1 MENPSI
7 THTEFIYD
15 FPLDHLHEKRSG
27 KATLLVATSCIYLV
41 ATSTLFLLHLHEMA
55 TTGESENFFEGAEKL
70 LEVWFGSSRALDNK
84 ADLRR
89 ITR

>member
-1 MENPSI
+1 M
-7 THTEFIYD
+7 
-15 FPLDHLHEKRSG
+15 
-27 KATLLVATSCIYLV
+27 V
-41 ATSTLFLLHLHEMA
+41 ATSTIFLLYLHEMA